1 MIAAEELIVGSKEA
15 QCFSA
20 DEFMSSDE
28 IHSFSLSQ
36 NLENEWK
43 RYVYE
48 DLDDILDFY
57 SELTVGGRSDEK
69 VLSRVVRK
77 QGALPVSYEDVYK
90 ACKEMPDATEPPMKL
105 IVRVAIEHFTT
116 IKRIAEEPKKVL
128 RRDRQLVPIGKVQQI
143 DTQCLR
149 WLAKQ
154 PGYTSEEKAG
164 SRQRLMSVI
173 RYESFDTLENR
184 VFKQFLKYCSIES
197 KRYLWKYGDKFPEA
211 SRIKAVQRLASYVK
225 KVLSSPL
232 LYGVRELRSVPV
244 PNYTLQNNVLYRIIW
259 ELYLRFVNR
268 VNEIEIVW
276 SHRHSVIREAMK
288 IISLSVFN
296 ELTGLKDTDIV
307 HEFWIEQVPLANG
320 RFSADSSLCF
330 VEYDSL
336 TDDSYRVLDR
346 NGALAFS
353 RFNGSMHSLFVS
365 LAYIPYGIGHNDF
378 IPVKNRVVLEYNEDH
393 DFTGNKTININ
404 ANHNDSIIKRI
415 FSAAEIYCG
424 KLWEHNV

>member
-1 MIAAEELIVGSKEA
+1 MIAAEELIVGPKEA
-15 QCFSA
+15 HCFSS
-20 DEFMSSDE
+20 DDFMSSDE

-36 NLENEWK
+36 NFESEWK

-57 SELTVGGRSDEK
+57 SELTAKARSDED
-69 VLSRVVRK
+69 VLGRVVRK
-77 QGALPVSYEDVYK
+77 QSALPVSYDDVYK

-105 IVRVAIEHFTT
+105 IVRVALEYFMT

-164 SRQRLMSVI
+164 SRQQLMSVI

-197 KRYLWKYGDKFPEA
+197 KRYLWKYGEKFPEA

-244 PNYTLQNNVLYRIIW
+244 PNYTLQNNVLYRVIW

-268 VNEIEIVW
+268 INEIEIVW
-276 SHRHSVIREAMK
+276 SHRHSVIREVVK

-296 ELTGLKDTDIV
+296 KFARLKDTDVI
-307 HEFWIEQVPLANG
+307 HEFWIEQVPLTNG
-320 RFSADSSLCF
+320 RFSSDSSLCYI
-330 VEYDSL
+330 EYDVLS
-336 TDDSYRVLDR
+336 DDSYRVLDR

-353 RFNGSMHSLFVS
+353 RYDGAMHSLFVS
-365 LAYIPYGIGHNDF
+365 LAYIPYGIGHDNF
-378 IPVKNRVVLEYNEDH
+378 IPIKNRVILEYNENYDSAG
-393 DFTGNKTININ
+393 DETININ

-415 FSAAEIYCG
+415 FSAAEIYCR
-424 KLWEHNV
+424 KLWGHNV